1 MNMLTQENF
10 NINEVTMSSLEIV
23 DFINEYRAKSET
35 NPVQLRH
42 DHFMAKVPK
51 VLGLEGLPKFRDTYM
66 NQQNGQTYPCYRFP
80 KREACLMAM
89 SYSYELQAQVFDRMT
104 AMEEA
109 LKAKNSFDIT
119 NPAHL
124 LQAIEVQAKLN
135 IELTQKVAVLEPKAK
150 GLDRIADC
158 TNVLGIRESAK
169 VLKVGQNQ
177 LVQYLIDHKVVYR
190 DQHGK
195 IQAYQKSVDQKLI
208 HVVTSA
214 PRLFESGE
222 KVFTQV
228 KLTQKLITRIAKW
241 LEQGVAA

>member
-1 MNMLTQENF
+1 MNMLTQGNF

-23 DFINEYRAKSET
+23 DFINEYRAKNES

-51 VLGLEGLPKFRDTYM
+51 VLGENQSPIFLGDYKDPKGR
-66 NQQNGQTYPCYRFP
+66 TYPCYHFP
-80 KREACLMAM
+80 KRKACLMAM

-190 DQHGK
+190 DQYGK
-195 IQAYQKSVDQKLI
+195 IQAYQKSIDQKLI

>member
-1 MNMLTQENF
+1 MEILTQLQSSEQKMLSRDLLDLINQVRAQLNEPLVRLNKF
-10 NINEVTMSSLEIV
+10 NEKIEDELDGEHYTKSVVQNPNNTSSIV
-23 DFINEYRAKSET
+23 
-35 NPVQLRH
+35 
-42 DHFMAKVPK
+42 
-51 VLGLEGLPKFRDTYM
+51 
-66 NQQNGQTYPCYRFP
+66 
-80 KREACLMAM
+80 
-89 SYSYELQAQVFDRMT
+89 YELTIDQCMLIGMRESKAVRKNVL
-104 AMEEA
+104 AI
-109 LKAKNSFDIT
+109 LKEKQKPFDIT

-124 LQAIEVQAKLN
+124 LHAIEIQAKKN
-135 IELTQKVAVLEPKAK
+135 IQLQQQVAILEPKAK

-169 VLKVGQNQ
+169 VLKIGQNQ
-177 LVQYLIDHKVVYR
+177 LTQYLIDHKVVYR
-190 DQHGK
+190 DQYSK
-195 IQAYQKSVDQKLI
+195 IQAYQKSIDQKLV